1 MIGDSSDRAA
11 AMADLA
17 EQCDAL
23 CLDFDL
29 SAALASSMTVGDAA
43 ILALAAAPSIEERAL
58 IRAGVIARPIFTPER
73 VLQ

>member
-1 MIGDSSDRAA
+1 MIDDRSARAA
-11 AMADLA
+11 AMAELA

-29 SAALASSMTVGDAA
+29 PAALASSMTVGDAA
-43 ILALAAAPSIEERAL
+43 IRALASAPSIEERGF
-58 IRAGVIARPIFTPER
+58 IRAGAMARPTFPTRI